1 MQQVDIPGVLGTVSN
16 LETNALNKANL
27 QAQIRDRQAATQRAS
42 VLNSAIPSAL
52 NGDKNALDTVGQ
64 LDPELFMKMDAR
76 QREITAQ
83 RTEDM
88 AAVLYTAKKD
98 PSRYSELR
106 DYAINQFGLDPRQIP
121 EQYDEGF
128 IDATAAQV
136 IGVGKML
143 EEANKGTYEPVRD
156 EQGNIIAQRNT
167 ATGKTESDPRAA
179 SDRYETVYDKNGQVV
194 GQRNM
199 KTGKVESDP
208 RTVKPKEV
216 DSFDDSTKLRNE
228 FIKGSGDY
236 VKVRD
241 AYNRIEAS
249 AADPSAAGDL
259 ALIFN
264 YMKVLDPGSTVREGE
279 FATAE
284 SSAGVPTQ
292 IRNIYNKVLSGQRL
306 GEEQRA
312 DFLDRSKR
320 LFAKQEASHKGYV
333 DEYTRLAKQNGL
345 DPSNV
350 IVDFSVTG
358 QEGTP
363 EIKTDADYN
372 ALPSGTEFKAPDGTI
387 RVKP

>member
-1 MQQVDIPGVLGTVSN
+1 MQQVDIPGVLGTVSS

-27 QAQIRDRQAATQRAS
+27 QAQMRDRQSATQRAS

-52 NGDKNALDTVGQ
+52 NGDKNALNTVGQ

-76 QREITAQ
+76 QREMTAQ

-88 AAVLYTAKKD
+88 AAVLYTAKQD
-98 PSRYSELR
+98 PSRYGQLR
-106 DYAINQFGLDPRQIP
+106 EYAINQFGLDPRQVP

-179 SDRYETVYDKNGQVV
+179 SDKYETVYDKNGQVV
-194 GQRNM
+194 GQRNA

-208 RTVKPKEV
+208 RTVKPKEA
-216 DSFDDSTKLRNE
+216 DSFGDSTKLRNE

-292 IRNIYNKVLSGQRL
+292 IRNLYNKVLSGQRL

-312 DFLDRSKR
+312 DFLDRSRR
-320 LFAKQEASHKGYV
+320 LYQKQADTHQKYV
-333 DEYTRLAKQNGL
+333 DEYSRLAEQNNL

-350 IVDFSVTG
+350 IVDFS
-358 QEGTP
+358 
-363 EIKTDADYN
+363 IKTEQ
-372 ALPSGTEFKAPDGTI
+372 PQE
-387 RVKP
+387 KPKSDPLGLFE